1 MEAAQGVVVS
11 RRRRRAASNPS
22 PGDDAAEPGAAS
34 GGLREALDGAPRL
47 KLVAAGSDDAL
58 RFDNAATLRSGRAAP
73 LTANGKNVGL
83 YWSQPRNAWG
93 HWDYIDLGV
102 SEKLRPLSVKLDGPY
117 VVWDDGQGEFV
128 FDVSMWQLH
137 EGQHLV
143 LVKACE
149 GNPGGP
155 TRMSKDAAGRDF
167 VLYADGT
174 IGPRTATHL
183 RLGVVSKI
191 GNLRPGWSAHEDI
204 DMAYQGDVEI
214 IHNWREE
221 HSIEDLQ
228 RIVERK
234 GYSAISVGSF
244 DHAALKKFPYQLTA
258 GHCAPSPGYSN
269 TLYIWNSDGFEDDES
284 GALGIISSVQPRDH
298 RFEVGA
304 RSTGHPNVLR
314 FDHWQALQAGGAAPL
329 TVDASHP
336 GNGIGTCAPRRR
348 FEGGDTQNQNVWRR
362 ETRAP
367 FNWSR
372 ASF

>member
-1 MEAAQGVVVS
+1 M
-11 RRRRRAASNPS
+11 
-22 PGDDAAEPGAAS
+22 
-34 GGLREALDGAPRL
+34 GAPRL
-47 KLVAAGSDDAL
+47 VLVAAGSADAL
-58 RFDNAATLRSGRAAP
+58 HFDYAATLRSGGTAP
-73 LTANGKNVGL
+73 LTANGKNVSPF
-83 YWSQPRNAWG
+83 WSQPRNAWG

-102 SEKLRPLSVKLDGPY
+102 SEKLQPLSVKLDGPY

-137 EGQHLV
+137 EGRHLV
-143 LVKACE
+143 AVKACA
-149 GNPGGP
+149 GDPGGP

-234 GYSAISVGSF
+234 GYSAFSVGSF
-244 DHAALKKFPYQLTA
+244 DLDL
-258 GHCAPSPGYSN
+258 
-269 TLYIWNSDGFEDDES
+269 
-284 GALGIISSVQPRDH
+284 
-298 RFEVGA
+298 
-304 RSTGHPNVLR
+304 
-314 FDHWQALQAGGAAPL
+314 
-329 TVDASHP
+329 
-336 GNGIGTCAPRRR
+336 
-348 FEGGDTQNQNVWRR
+348 
-362 ETRAP
+362 
-367 FNWSR
+367 
-372 ASF
+372 